1 MQASALP
8 PPPPPEAPP
17 VDPGAAP
24 TPVNKVDLMEQAK
37 NRIAELEAEVGVNN
51 LNKNNNK
58 KKKKTFGWPPS
69 GGSSEDHQD
78 QGPEAGSEL
87 VVFEASA

>member
-58 KKKKTFGWPPS
+58 KKKKSLVGH
-69 GGSSEDHQD
+69 HQVAALRTIKTKV
-78 QGPEAGSEL
+78 QKL
-87 VVFEASA
+87 VQN